1 MILRKNEINCL
12 STEWSQRIFF
22 KLMPKKRVIFYA
34 FLSTCILS
42 QCAGAVLEKGGHTR
56 NSHLTQQATII
67 RNSQYKILETSS
79 GESSTLF
86 LFGLF
91 PVTSPL
97 DIEYAMSQAVQKIP
111 GGQSLIDIHYWH
123 ETHVFFP
130 LGTVSVLTVEG
141 KVISYESDI
150 SELDKSLKKVPP
162 R

>member
-1 MILRKNEINCL
+1 MILRKNEMISS
-12 STEWSQRIFF
+12 STEWSKRIFCNLIQRI
-22 KLMPKKRVIFYA
+22 KIP
-34 FLSTCILS
+34 LSTFLCTFILS
-42 QCAGAVLEKGGHTR
+42 QCAGALIEKGGHTR
-56 NSHLTQQATII
+56 SSHLTQQATII

-111 GGQSLIDIHYWH
+111 GGQSLIDIHYWQ

-141 KVISYESDI
+141 KVISYESNI
-150 SELDKSLKKVPP
+150 SELEKSLKKVPQ